1 MADRYLRII
10 LTIIALELGWI
21 GLNQTMAPVA
31 AQANATP
38 VILRGIDLG
47 NSDAYLPV
55 GVIGA
60 YRQVPPTAIPTM
72 ERLTVRV
79 EAGATLNVR
88 TVAPVE
94 IDNRKPV
101 KVENVGYTPG
111 QKPGE

>member
-1 MADRYLRII
+1 MADRYLKII

-21 GLNQTMAPVA
+21 GFNQAAAPVA

-47 NSDAYLPV
+47 NTEAYLPV
-55 GVIGA
+55 GIVGA
-60 YRQVPPTAIPTM
+60 YRQVPTTAIPTM
-72 ERLTVRV
+72 ERMTVRV
-79 EAGATLNVR
+79 DASAPLNVR
-88 TVAPVE
+88 TIAPVE
-94 IDNRKPV
+94 IDNRRPL

>member
-1 MADRYLRII
+1 MADRYLKVI

-21 GLNQTMAPVA
+21 GLNQTTSPVA

-55 GVIGA
+55 GVVGA
-60 YRQVPPTAIPTM
+60 YRQIPPTTIPTM

-79 EAGATLNVR
+79 EAGAPLNVR

-101 KVENVGYTPG
+101 RVENVQYTPG
-111 QKPGE
+111 QRPGE

>member
-1 MADRYLRII
+1 MADRYLKIV

-21 GLNQTMAPVA
+21 GLNQAMPSLS
-31 AQANATP
+31 AQANAQS

-47 NSDAYLPV
+47 SPDAYLPV
-55 GVIGA
+55 GVVGA

-79 EAGATLNVR
+79 DASAPLNVR
-88 TVAPVE
+88 TIAPVE
-94 IDNRKPV
+94 IDNRRPI

>member
-1 MADRYLRII
+1 MADRYLKVI
-10 LTIIALELGWI
+10 LTIIALELGW
-21 GLNQTMAPVA
+21 LAVNQTTSPVA

-38 VILRGIDLG
+38 VILRGIDLA
-47 NSDAYLPV
+47 NTDAYLPV

-79 EAGATLNVR
+79 EAGTALNVR

-94 IDNRKPV
+94 IDNRKPL
-101 KVENVGYTPG
+101 KVENVQYTPG
-111 QKPGE
+111 QRPGE

>member
-1 MADRYLRII
+1 MADRYLKII
-10 LTIIALELGWI
+10 LTIIALELGW
-21 GLNQTMAPVA
+21 LAVNQTTSPVA

-47 NSDAYLPV
+47 NTDAYLPV

-60 YRQVPPTAIPTM
+60 YRQVPPAAVPTM

-79 EAGATLNVR
+79 DPGTALNVR

-94 IDNRKPV
+94 IDNRRPV
-101 KVENVGYTPG
+101 KVENVGYTGG
-111 QKPGE
+111 QRPGE

>member
-1 MADRYLRII
+1 MADRYLKIV

-21 GLNQTMAPVA
+21 GFNQATPPLA
-31 AQANATP
+31 AQGNATS

-47 NSDAYLPV
+47 SPDAYLPV
-55 GVIGA
+55 GVVGA

-79 EAGATLNVR
+79 DASAPLNVR
-88 TVAPVE
+88 TIAPVE

-101 KVENVGYTPG
+101 RVENVGYTPG